1 MHQGGSRVKNLAYS
15 GGFLDRASD
24 RRSDPAWLATL
35 LHATQARLIPI
46 WRDHC
51 LVSGDPPAPVTALDD
66 GRDGPVRELGTL
78 LFLGL
83 DGDTGLFAADLSS
96 LDEER
101 AVEIAG
107 AERVGDLR
115 AFAGT
120 IGAADAAILAYARG
134 LAYWNRHQ
142 QFCGTCGAATLSHHG
157 GQMRACG
164 NESCGQLHFPRI
176 APAVIT
182 LVETAGPPARC
193 LLARH
198 SGSAP
203 DSYSL
208 LAGFVEIGESLEDAV
223 RREVA
228 EEAGVRVDKVAYVT
242 SQAWPFPAGL
252 MAGFRATAASESLAA
267 DGVEIV
273 EARWFTRA
281 ELAQRA
287 ASGRPLGRVDSI
299 DRHLLQSWL
308 NQGLRQ
314 SAAPD
319 PGRRSATCEKFLLPV
334 GHQACRD
341 Q

>member
-1 MHQGGSRVKNLAYS
+1 VKNLAYS

-24 RRSDPAWLATL
+24 RRSDPAWVGTL
-35 LHATQARLIPI
+35 LGTPQARLVPI
-46 WRDHC
+46 WRDYC
-51 LVSGDPPAPVTALDD
+51 LVSGDPPAPVTSLDS
-66 GRDGPVRELGTL
+66 GRDEPVREVSTL

-83 DGDTGLFAADLSS
+83 DGETGVFAADLSP

-107 AERVGDLR
+107 AERVADVR
-115 AFAGT
+115 AFAGA
-120 IGAADAAILAYARG
+120 ISAADAAMLAYARG
-134 LAYWNRHQ
+134 LVYWNRHQ

-157 GQMRACG
+157 GQMRVCS
-164 NESCGQLHFPRI
+164 NESCAQLHFPRI

-182 LVETAGPPARC
+182 LVETAGPPQRC

-203 DSYSL
+203 DSYAL
-208 LAGFVEIGESLEDAV
+208 IAGFVEIGESLEDAV

-228 EEAGVRVDKVAYVT
+228 EETGVRVATVEYIA

-252 MAGFRATAASESLAA
+252 MAGFRATAASDSLAP
-267 DGVEIV
+267 DGQEIL

-281 ELAQRA
+281 ELAQRS
-287 ASGRPLGRVDSI
+287 ASGHLLGRVDSI

-308 NQGLRQ
+308 NQG
-314 SAAPD
+314 
-319 PGRRSATCEKFLLPV
+319 
-334 GHQACRD
+334 
-341 Q
+341 

>member
-1 MHQGGSRVKNLAYS
+1 MRTGARVTSLTYS

-24 RRSDPAWLATL
+24 RRSDPDWVAALADAPGT
-35 LHATQARLIPI
+35 RFIPV
-46 WRDHC
+46 WRDYC

-66 GRDGPVRELGTL
+66 SRSQAVREAGTP

-83 DGDTGLFAADLSS
+83 DGAVALFAVDLSS
-96 LDEER
+96 LEEQR
-101 AVEIAG
+101 AVEFAG

-120 IGAADAAILAYARG
+120 TSAADAAILAYARG

-142 QFCGTCGAATLSHHG
+142 RFCATCGAATLSHHG
-157 GQMRACG
+157 GHLRVCG
-164 NESCGQLHFPRI
+164 SESCAQLHFPRI

-182 LVETAGPPARC
+182 VVESAGPPQRC

-198 SGSAP
+198 NGSAP
-203 DSYSL
+203 DGYAL
-208 LAGFVEIGESLEDAV
+208 IAGFVEIGESLEDTV

-228 EEAGVRVDKVAYVT
+228 EETGVNVVTVKYVA

-252 MAGFRATAASESLAA
+252 MAGFRATAASESITA
-267 DGVEIV
+267 DGTEIL
-273 EARWFTRA
+273 EARWFTCA

-287 ASGRPLGRVDSI
+287 ASGHPLGRVDSI

-308 NQGLRQ
+308 NQQ
-314 SAAPD
+314 
-319 PGRRSATCEKFLLPV
+319 
-334 GHQACRD
+334 
-341 Q
+341 

>member
-1 MHQGGSRVKNLAYS
+1 MRTGAQVTSLTYS

-24 RRSDPAWLATL
+24 RRSDPDWVAALADTPG
-35 LHATQARLIPI
+35 TRLIPV
-46 WRDHC
+46 WRDYC

-66 GRDGPVRELGTL
+66 SRSQAVREVSTP

-83 DGDTGLFAADLSS
+83 DGAAGLFVVDLSA
-96 LDEER
+96 LDEQR
-101 AVEIAG
+101 AVELAG

-120 IGAADAAILAYARG
+120 TSAADATILAYARG

-142 QFCGTCGAATLSHHG
+142 QFCGTCGAATLSRHG
-157 GQMRACG
+157 GHLRVCG
-164 NESCGQLHFPRI
+164 SESCAQLHFPRI

-182 LVETAGPPARC
+182 LVESAGPPQRC

-198 SGSAP
+198 NGSAP
-203 DSYSL
+203 DGYAL

-228 EEAGVRVDKVAYVT
+228 EETGVGLVTVEYVA

-252 MAGFRATAASESLAA
+252 MAGFRATAAGESITP
-267 DGVEIV
+267 DGEEIL

-287 ASGRPLGRVDSI
+287 ASGRPPGRVDSI

-308 NQGLRQ
+308 NQ
-314 SAAPD
+314 P
-319 PGRRSATCEKFLLPV
+319 
-334 GHQACRD
+334 
-341 Q
+341 

>member
-1 MHQGGSRVKNLAYS
+1 VTSLTYS

-24 RRSDPAWLATL
+24 RRSDPGWVATVL
-35 LHATQARLIPI
+35 DAAGTRLIPV

-51 LVSGDPPAPVTALDD
+51 LVSGDPPGPVVALDD
-66 GRDGPVRELGTL
+66 GRSQAVREAGTP
-78 LFLGL
+78 LFLGM
-83 DGDTGLFAADLSS
+83 DGDVGVFAADLSP

-120 IGAADAAILAYARG
+120 TSAADAAVLAYARG

-142 QFCGTCGAATLSHHG
+142 QFCGTCGAATLSRDG
-157 GQMRACG
+157 GHLRVCG
-164 NESCGQLHFPRI
+164 SESCSWLHFPRI

-182 LVETAGPPARC
+182 LVESAGPPQRC

-198 SGSAP
+198 NGSAP
-203 DSYSL
+203 DGYAL
-208 LAGFVEIGESLEDAV
+208 IAGFVEIGESLEDTV

-228 EEAGVRVDKVAYVT
+228 EETGVNVVTVEYVA
-242 SQAWPFPAGL
+242 SQAWPFPSGL
-252 MAGFRATAASESLAA
+252 MTGFRATAASESITA
-267 DGVEIV
+267 DGTEIL

-308 NQGLRQ
+308 NQQ
-314 SAAPD
+314 
-319 PGRRSATCEKFLLPV
+319 
-334 GHQACRD
+334 
-341 Q
+341 